1 MDKNKKGPTTL
12 PPFTAALLSM
22 AAMDRNDFDTPG
34 HHGGVFFNLTEE
46 GRLFTESMG
55 PAPFLADVSDSSS
68 VIGDP
73 SSHEGVTGEAERL
86 SAKTWGS
93 DECFFIL
100 GGTST
105 SNRICASALLSEG
118 DLVLFDRNNHKS
130 TWQGALI
137 ETGAKAV
144 YLPSER
150 NENGII
156 GPIDEKWLNEE
167 ILRQEAA
174 KISPAAA
181 GKERPFRLACLQ
193 LATYD
198 GLFLNMKEILK
209 AIGRLTDY
217 ILLDGAWA
225 GYENFLPLLRDSA
238 ILTFPLS
245 KEDPGI
251 LLTQS
256 VHKQLAG
263 FSMTSQIHKK
273 DSHIKDE
280 ERYLPH
286 DVLNDAFLMH
296 ISTSPYYPL
305 LAALEMNAF
314 IHQKKGKELW
324 EKAFRSSIELKKRLL
339 KETEFFKPF
348 LPKKVQRKNW
358 EDYGTETIMKDPA
371 FFTVNEKMG
380 FHSSSLVT
388 LDPCKTLITTGS
400 FSDENHSIPAP
411 LVSSYLESKGI
422 TPEKSDFYTLLF
434 LNEPG
439 DTEEKLESL
448 RSALKEFEKA
458 YYENRPMSNFLPS
471 ITARPGEGVKDFCC
485 RYNQFL
491 TAKKAGDLSKALF
504 QKPHFPKAPLSAR
517 RAHELFVKGKRKKLS
532 LSEAEGHISLENIL
546 PYPPGICVLSAGEV
560 WNQTVLDYFLFLEA
574 QGREFPD
581 FLPEIVGLH
590 HEGGM
595 PYVWVAAE

>member
-1 MDKNKKGPTTL
+1 MNQNKKGNRPL
-12 PPFTAALLSM
+12 PPFTSALLSM
-22 AAMDRNDFDTPG
+22 AEMNREDFDTPG
-34 HHGGVFFNLTEE
+34 HHGGAFYNLTEE
-46 GRLFTESMG
+46 GRLFTKLMG

-68 VIGDP
+68 LIGDP
-73 SSHEGVTGEAERL
+73 SSHEGVTGEAEKMA
-86 SAKTWGS
+86 AKTWGS
-93 DECFFIL
+93 DECFFVT
-100 GGTST
+100 GGTSA

-130 TWQGALI
+130 AWQGALI

-156 GPIDEKWLNEE
+156 GPIDEKWLSED
-167 ILRQEAA
+167 ILREEAA

-209 AIGRLTDY
+209 RIGRLADY
-217 ILLDGAWA
+217 VLLDGAWA
-225 GYENFLPLLRDSA
+225 GYENFIPLLRDSA
-238 ILTFPLS
+238 ILTFPLT

-251 LLTQS
+251 LVTQS

-263 FSMTSQIHKK
+263 FSQTSQIHKK
-273 DSHIKDE
+273 DSHIKGE
-280 ERYLPH
+280 AQYLPH

-305 LAALEMNAF
+305 LAGLEMNAF
-314 IHQKKGKELW
+314 IHQKKGKDLW
-324 EKAFRSSIELKKRLL
+324 EKAFRSAIGLKKRLR

-348 LPKKVQRKNW
+348 LPEKVDGKDW
-358 EDYGTETIMKDPA
+358 ADFDTETIMKDPA
-371 FFTVNEKMG
+371 FFTGNKEMG
-380 FHSSSLVT
+380 FQSSSLVT

-400 FSDENHSIPAP
+400 FTDESHSIPAP
-411 LVSSYLESKGI
+411 LVSSYLESRGI

-439 DTEEKLESL
+439 DTPVKAERLL
-448 RSALKEFEKA
+448 SALKEFETA
-458 YYENRPMSNFLPS
+458 YHENRPMKTFLSS
-471 ITARPGEGVKDFCC
+471 ISAKPGEGVKDFCC
-485 RYNQFL
+485 RYSHFL
-491 TAKKAGDLSKALF
+491 FTKKAGDLSKALF
-504 QKPHFPKAPLSAR
+504 QKEHFPKAPLSAR
-517 RAHELFVKGKRKKLS
+517 RAHELFVKGKRKKIPLA
-532 LSEAEGHISLENIL
+532 EAEGHISLENIL
-546 PYPPGICVLSAGEV
+546 PYPPGICVLAAGEV
-560 WNQTVLDYFLFLEA
+560 WSKTVLDYFLFLEA
-574 QGREFPD
+574 YGKEFPD

-590 HEGGM
+590 REDDS
-595 PYVWVAAE
+595 PYVWVG